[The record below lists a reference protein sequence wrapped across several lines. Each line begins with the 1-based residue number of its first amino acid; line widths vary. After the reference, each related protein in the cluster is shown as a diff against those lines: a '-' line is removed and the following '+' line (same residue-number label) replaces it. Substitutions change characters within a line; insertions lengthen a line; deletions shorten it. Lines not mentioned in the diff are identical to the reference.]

1 MDFEQKEIGL
11 SQSST
16 KKTLSYDKNDF
27 VTNAD
32 GDTSVHGR
40 KLSAGTKANYTNGYV
55 FEDDYLIISL
65 FVNCNWNQFVS
76 PGLFTLK
83 INGDVIFDEKNI
95 GVDDDIHGSRT
106 KDYTRNDARVLLH
119 FNVPTSKIKNKEI
132 SKIECSCH
140 YGIGWQGYLSGT
152 WTLSNCTV
160 YQGYYWYNK
169 GGSGYWKSDW
179 RLSNYEKYSNNR
191 ILPQD
196 YYDFSATLSSYQT
209 DGSNEKFFTENYGK
223 MKITFTLG
231 KYLSGTEYQVPKG
244 CTFYGTKKDGTTTEY
259 ESKYFELSNSTQSE
273 QVYEYDID
281 SSSDFKDFSEINK
294 IKITVGYYTFQ
305 KEINIMQ
312 NIDLID
318 KGTYKNA
325 NLSFSINNNLNNN
338 YVKMSD
344 DTITLKSSLKG
355 SLTTSDE
362 CPFAIISGKEAILI
376 NAENNTITLSTNITS
391 DQSGAPIINKELE
404 YTLKPKDDL
413 SGLTYENRNIK
424 PFSTGTYLLK
434 CYVENK
440 LMVKKTTPE
449 DRTIQ
454 GTFNV
459 TNLKIQTDSSKWV
472 SLKGVKPAI
481 YYIKDA
487 NKKYLVP
494 GSIIMP
500 GESLIFYNNN
510 TDPFYLFNLSDLSKK
525 NGITEAQLMIGST
538 ITNHKISKSEDNVQY
553 KTLKNPTSP
562 DEGDTEQTI
571 PIDIK
576 YKFNGIQT
584 ENVYQPTYSFILGRK
599 ASVVHRMTKTEEN
612 SIRYILID
620 NGGDRELIISTGD
633 VLSSNELIAQRK
645 QGIRYFNLARQ
656 ANPGSSILHE
666 ELRFTLTPK
675 NDPSKAVNCRKS
687 LTNDEISMVLDLLKE
702 DRVNTIPFT
711 LDFWNLSNGSKEDL
725 EEAMNQECKLE
736 IKLFYIYEKSLLD
749 NSGQSDVKMELF
761 SITENNV
768 SFVQRISPLGL
779 RNRGI
784 IINPEKNQ
792 DLDNKNTFIINVK
805 DVIKNENSQWN
816 EQNGLKIVFQTDE
829 PNVTLPLF
837 EVILGQDGKI
847 YLSNGNKK
855 FDLFNQTG
863 IKYIT

>member
-1 MDFEQKEIGL
+1 MDFETKEIGL

-40 KLSAGTKANYTNGYV
+40 KLSAGTKTDYTNGYV

-83 INGDVIFDEKNI
+83 INGNVIFDEKNI

-106 KDYTRNDARVLLH
+106 KDSTRNDTRVLLH
-119 FNVPTSKIKNKEI
+119 FNVPTSKIKDKEI
-132 SKIECSCH
+132 TKIECSCH
-140 YGIGWQGYLSGT
+140 YGFGWQGFLSGT

-179 RLSNYEKYSNNR
+179 RLSNYEKYSSNR

-209 DGSNEKFFTENYGK
+209 DGSNESFFTENYGK

-231 KYLSGTEYQVPKG
+231 KYLSGSEYQVPLQ
-244 CTFYGTKKDGTTTEY
+244 CVFYGTKKDGTENSK
-259 ESKYFELSNSTQSE
+259 SKYFQLSNSTQSE
-273 QVYEYDID
+273 QIYEYDIE
-281 SSSDFKDFSEINK
+281 SSSDFEDFSEIKK
-294 IKITVGYYTFQ
+294 IKITVGQYTFE
-305 KEINIMQ
+305 KEINTMQ
-312 NIDLID
+312 NIDLIEED
-318 KGTYKNA
+318 IYKNA
-325 NLSFSINNNLNNN
+325 KLSFSISNNLNNN

-362 CPFAIISGKEAILI
+362 CPFAIISGKEATLI
-376 NAENNTITLSTNITS
+376 NAENNTTTLSTNITS

-413 SGLTYENRNIK
+413 SGLTYENGNIK

-454 GTFNV
+454 GIFNV
-459 TNLKIQTDSSKWV
+459 TNLEIQTDSSKWV

-500 GESLIFYNNN
+500 GESLIFSNND

-525 NGITEAQLMIGST
+525 NGITEAQLIIDST
-538 ITNHKISKSEDNVQY
+538 ITEHKISKSKDNVQY
-553 KTLKNPTSP
+553 GTLKNPTSP
-562 DEGDTEQTI
+562 DSEDTEKTT
-571 PIDIK
+571 PVDIK
-576 YKFNGIQT
+576 YKFSGLQT

-599 ASVVHRMTKTEEN
+599 ASVVHKMTKIEEN
-612 SIRYILID
+612 SIRYILTD
-620 NGGDRELIISTGD
+620 NGGDRELIISNGD
-633 VLSSNELIAQRK
+633 KLSSNELITQRK
-645 QGIRYFNLARQ
+645 QRIRYLNLARQ

-666 ELRFTLTPK
+666 ELQFTLTPK
-675 NDPSKAVNCRKS
+675 NSTSNTVSCRKN
-687 LTNDEISMVLDLLKE
+687 LTDKEISMVLDLLKE

-711 LDFWNLSNGSKEDL
+711 LDFWELSSGSEGDL

-736 IKLFYIYEKSLLD
+736 IKLFYIYEKNLLD
-749 NSGQSDVKMELF
+749 NSGQNDVKMELF
-761 SITENNV
+761 SITENSV

-779 RNRGI
+779 RNRGVI
-784 IINPEKNQ
+784 VNPEKNQ
-792 DLDNKNTFIINVK
+792 DLDDKNTFIINVK
-805 DVIKNENSQWN
+805 DVVKNENSQWN

-829 PNVTLPLF
+829 PNAALPLF

-847 YLSNGNKK
+847 YLSNGSRK

-863 IKYIT
+863 LNYIT